1 MIRLKSILKADH
13 TLALAVF
20 LLLIFGLV
28 MITSIGVPKSIQL
41 SAPGVLYPNCSDSGV
56 DCYLLFKNH
65 LIRLGLGLVAFFIAF
80 KLPVKFW
87 EKIAIVLFFGMFL
100 LLCFV
105 LVAGDTYGTIS
116 KSWLVL
122 SGTSLQPTEFAKM
135 ALILYLAYFFT
146 KKGRRIEDFADG
158 FVPFVI
164 MSGLIMVPMLMQP
177 DLGSTMVVGII
188 AVSMY
193 FIAGARFKHLLIGFF
208 AALFLA
214 IILVSAIP
222 HVRDRFTAF
231 TRVGEECS
239 EDYCWQSEQANIAVG
254 SGGLFGKGLT
264 QGIQK
269 SYWLPQATDD
279 FIFAASAEE
288 LGFIRIIFV
297 VIAYFIIAYRGFH
310 IANHAKSNFESLV
323 AVGITVWIVMQAFI
337 NIAVNTALMPVTGI
351 PLPFVSYGGSSL
363 IASMI
368 GIGILLS
375 ISTQTE
381 NYARNL
387 NRRRDAGARY
397 PKPGRY
403 RRIY

>member
-41 SAPGVLYPNCSDSGV
+41 SAPGVLYPNCGDEGV

-65 LIRLGLGLVAFFIAF
+65 IIRLGLGLAAFFVAFKMPF
-80 KLPVKFW
+80 KFW
-87 EKIAIVLFFGMFL
+87 EKTSLILFFAMVAL
-100 LLCFV
+100 LMFV
-105 LVAGDTYGTIS
+105 LIGGATYGTFA
-116 KSWLVL
+116 KSWLVI
-122 SGTSLQPTEFAKM
+122 SGTSLQPTEFAKLS
-135 ALILYLAYFFT
+135 LILFLAYFFN
-146 KKGRRIEDFADG
+146 KKGKMVEDFSQG
-158 FVPFVI
+158 FIPFVI
-164 MSGLIMVPMLMQP
+164 MSGLIAVPMLLQP
-177 DLGSTMVVGII
+177 DLGSTMVIGVV

-193 FIAGARFKHLLIGFF
+193 FIAGARFKHLLIAFF
-208 AALFLA
+208 SAMILA
-214 IILVSAIP
+214 IIFISSVS

-231 TRVGEECS
+231 TRVDDECV
-239 EDYCWQSEQANIAVG
+239 EDYCWQSKQANIAVG

-264 QGIQK
+264 RGIQK

-288 LGFIRIIFV
+288 LGFLRIIFI
-297 VIAYFIIAYRGFH
+297 VIAYFVIAYRGFH
-310 IANHAKSNFESLV
+310 IANNAKTNFESLV

-337 NIAVNTALMPVTGI
+337 NIAVNIALMPVTGI

-363 IASMI
+363 VASMI
-368 GIGILLS
+368 GVGILLG

-381 NYARNL
+381 KYASGI
-387 NRRRDAGARY
+387 NRRRDFGTRY

>member
-1 MIRLKSILKADH
+1 MGRLKSILKADQ

-28 MITSIGVPKSIQL
+28 MITSIGVPKSISL
-41 SAPGVLYPNCSDSGV
+41 SAPGVLYPNCSDEGV

-65 LIRLGLGLVAFFIAF
+65 LIRLGIGLVAFFIAF
-80 KLPVKFW
+80 KLPIKFW
-87 EKIAIVLFFGMFL
+87 EKIAIVLFFGMVCL
-100 LLCFV
+100 LVFV
-105 LVAGDTYGTIS
+105 LVSGNTYGTIA

-122 SGTSLQPTEFAKM
+122 SGTSLQPTEFAKLS
-135 ALILYLAYFFT
+135 LILYLAYFFT
-146 KKGRRIEDFADG
+146 KKGRKIEDFTEG
-158 FVPFVI
+158 FIPFVI
-164 MSGLIMVPMLMQP
+164 MSGLIAVPMLMQP
-177 DLGSTMVVGII
+177 DLGSTMVIGVI

-193 FIAGARFKHLLIGFF
+193 FVAGARFKHLLISFF
-208 AALFLA
+208 AAVILA
-214 IILVSAIP
+214 IILISSIS
-222 HVRDRFTAF
+222 HVRERFTAF
-231 TRVGEECS
+231 TRVGDECV
-239 EDYCWQSEQANIAVG
+239 EDYCWQSKQANIAVG

-288 LGFIRIIFV
+288 LGFIRIVFII
-297 VIAYFIIAYRGFH
+297 IAYFVIAYRGFYV
-310 IANHAKSNFESLV
+310 ANNAKSNFESLV

-363 IASMI
+363 LASMI
-368 GIGILLS
+368 GVGILLS

-381 NYARNL
+381 NYARNI
-387 NRRRDAGARY
+387 NRRRDSGTRH